1 MPTQGF
7 NIKSVQK
14 DGFKLNVWD
23 VGGQREI
30 RPYWRNYFD
39 NTDALVYVI
48 DSADRCG
55 APLPCAPPAAARPPA
70 PNPPRTAPPPRPTP
84 CSTRLEEVNIELTRL
99 LVEEEKLN
107 GVPLLVFANKQDLLS
122 ALPASD
128 LSVGLNLTAIKDR
141 AWQIAPCSAKTGEGL
156 AEGMQWLVK
165 VVADK
170 QSAAAGGG
178 GR

>member
-1 MPTQGF
+1 M
-7 NIKSVQK
+7 
-14 DGFKLNVWD
+14 
-23 VGGQREI
+23 
-30 RPYWRNYFD
+30 
-39 NTDALVYVI
+39 
-48 DSADRCG
+48 
-55 APLPCAPPAAARPPA
+55 PCAR
-70 PNPPRTAPPPRPTP
+70 
-84 CSTRLEEVNIELTRL
+84 STRLEEVNVELTRL
-99 LVEEEKLN
+99 LVEEEKLA

-141 AWQIAPCSAKTGEGL
+141 AWQIAPCSAKSGEGL

-170 QSAAAGGG
+170 QGAAGGG